1 MRISVFLF
9 FLERFTDFLWSC
21 PVLFALLIT
30 HIFMT
35 IRLHVPQ
42 KKLMKSIKLSVSSD
56 TAHENG
62 LSGFGALA
70 MTLAATLGTGNI
82 VGVSTAVVLGG
93 PGAVLWCWLTG
104 VLGMA
109 TAYAECYLGTL
120 YRKKDMDGALHGG
133 PMLALDQG
141 LHKKGW
147 ARFYAACVLISAF
160 GVGATTQSN
169 ALAEAAHTSWNID
182 FRLSGF
188 LAALLTGLVILGGVK
203 SIGRLC
209 TRIIPVAGILYV
221 CGCTGILILSWNYI
235 FPALGLIIKSAFTP
249 ACVCSGVAGGGLSLS
264 LRYGVARGLFT
275 NEAGL
280 GTSAISAAASR
291 EDAKTQSLIQMSAVF
306 WDTVVMCALT
316 GIVIVVGLLAVPVRD
331 GQLEITSNAFSLLPV
346 FGTDFL
352 SVCLIAFALA
362 TLIGWSYFGE
372 EASRYLGL
380 PPVYYKLV
388 YLFMIYI
395 GALLPMRL
403 VWSFTDLVNA
413 LLIVPSLICLFGL
426 HKKIPVP

>member
-1 MRISVFLF
+1 MSAFLSA
-9 FLERFTDFLWSC
+9 LEQFTDFLWSC
-21 PVLFALLIT
+21 PILLALLIT
-30 HIFMT
+30 HICMT
-35 IRLHVPQ
+35 VSLRVPQ
-42 KKLMKSIKLSVSSD
+42 RRLAQSVRLSVSGGKKD
-56 TAHENG
+56 GKG

-70 MTLAATLGTGNI
+70 VTLAATLGTGNI

-120 YRKKDMDGALHGG
+120 YRTRDADGTLHGG
-133 PMLALDQG
+133 PMLALEKG

-147 ARFYAACVLISAF
+147 ARFYALCILISAF

-169 ALAEAAHTSWNID
+169 ALAEAAHSSWNID
-182 FRLSGF
+182 IRLSGF
-188 LAALLTGLVILGGVK
+188 LAALITALVILGGVK
-203 SIGRLC
+203 SIGKLC
-209 TRIIPVAGILYV
+209 TRMIPAAGVLYV
-221 CGCTGILILSWNYI
+221 CGCVCILILSSKYI
-235 FPALGLIIKSAFTP
+235 LPALGLIVRSAFTP
-249 ACVCSGVAGGGLSLS
+249 ACVCSGVASGGLSLS

-316 GIVIVVGLLAVPVRD
+316 GIVIVVGLLAVPVRE

-352 SVCLIAFALA
+352 SVCLIVFAVA

-372 EASRYLGL
+372 EACRYLGC
-380 PPVYYKLV
+380 PPIFYKLV
-388 YLFMIYI
+388 YLFMIYL
-395 GALLPMRL
+395 GALLPMKL
-403 VWSFTDLVNA
+403 VWCFTDLVNA
-413 LLIVPSLICLFGL
+413 LLIIPSLICLFGL
-426 HKKIPVP
+426 RQKIPAP